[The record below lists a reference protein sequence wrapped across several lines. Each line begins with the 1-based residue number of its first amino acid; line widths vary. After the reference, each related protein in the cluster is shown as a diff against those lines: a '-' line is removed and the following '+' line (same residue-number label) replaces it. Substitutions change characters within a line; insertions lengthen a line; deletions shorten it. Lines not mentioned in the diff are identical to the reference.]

1 MVTGKREYY
10 GILKVTRE
18 ASEHEI
24 KRSFRRLA
32 LQFHPDRTHGD
43 SKTEELFKEINEA
56 YAVLSD
62 PEKRRH
68 YDNTGNADY
77 RDPLWTG
84 FVESQR
90 GFRGNSHCCGRGGGF
105 GHLFPRKGV
114 DSRAYRNVYRLPLT
128 LQEALQGTRKNISFH
143 FKGVLQRVHIRTPAG
158 LKDGSVLSVGIR
170 DLGTSKHEIVFRV
183 SLMK

>member
-1 MVTGKREYY
+1 MVAKKKEYY
-10 GILKVTRE
+10 SILKVARE
-18 ASEHEI
+18 ASEADI

-32 LQFHPDRTHGD
+32 LQFHPDRAHGD

-68 YDNTGNADY
+68 YDITGNADH
-77 RDPLWTG
+77 RDSLWTG
-84 FVESQR
+84 FTESQR
-90 GFRGNSHCCGRGGGF
+90 GFRGNSGCCGRGGGF
-105 GHLFPRKGV
+105 GQLFSRKGV
-114 DSRAYRNVYRLPLT
+114 DSPAYRNIYRLPLT
-128 LQEALQGTRKNISFH
+128 PKEALQGTRKNITFH

-158 LKDGSVLSVGIR
+158 LKDGSVLLAGIR

-183 SLMK
+183 NLMK